1 MDVIRFGTH
10 KIRPIRSKTGWAF
23 FTLIFLTVVGC
34 SWPQPKAVSPASSP
48 SIAQLAQTT
57 AQIRGLPFKWQ
68 VTMSDQPAA
77 TSAPGADEY
86 GTQGVAQLSRVYKR
100 IGLLSESVDLGK
112 SLIEFSKLRRIA
124 FYEAERRAIVLS
136 PEAAKMGQ
144 ALAGAATPEASALT
158 AVIALT
164 HALQE
169 QHFQWQ
175 ERVKQLSLEDRK
187 LAFRAVAEGDAMRV
201 ALSFLKADQS
211 PATWADQVQAI
222 GRLTRELER
231 EASSLPAML
240 RERLIFPYRE
250 GSQFVQWAY
259 AAKGWEGV
267 NGLFA
272 DPPVSSAQILHPE
285 KYYLRREAPLQISP
299 FGLFRQTEEEA
310 VVEQT
315 LGEYLVQVL
324 LASSHSRQEAALIA
338 SGWTGDYLSAY
349 SDGTHLI
356 TIWLSAW
363 NDDGGAQKFY
373 RALQTTFERRHRL
386 RFEVSPRPSDGL
398 RANVGAGRSAVLQA
412 KGSLVLLVDGVA
424 SARAA
429 ETSEAIWKELE
440 IGTESPPMPFET
452 AKRTAHL
459 SLTKK

>member
-1 MDVIRFGTH
+1 VDIIRFGTNE
-10 KIRPIRSKTGWAF
+10 IRPIRSKTGWAF
-23 FTLIFLTVVGC
+23 STVIFLSVVGC
-34 SWPQPKAVSPASSP
+34 SWPQPKAVSPVSSP

-68 VTMSDQPAA
+68 VTLSDQPPA
-77 TSAPGADEY
+77 TNVPGADEY

-100 IGLLSESVDLGK
+100 IGLLSESVDLGT
-112 SLIEFSKLRRIA
+112 SLTEFSKLRRSA
-124 FYEAERRAIVLS
+124 FYEAERRTIILA
-136 PEAAKMGQ
+136 PEAEKMGQ
-144 ALAGAATPEASALT
+144 ALAGAATPDASALA
-158 AVIALT
+158 AVMALT

-175 ERVKQLSLEDRK
+175 ERVRGLTLEDRK

-211 PATWADQVQAI
+211 PATWTDQVQAI
-222 GRLTRELER
+222 GRLTRELESA
-231 EASSLPAML
+231 ASSLPTML
-240 RERLIFPYRE
+240 REKLIFPYRE

-285 KYYLRREAPLQISP
+285 KYYLRREAPVQITP
-299 FGLFRQTEEEA
+299 FGLFRQAKEEA
-310 VVEQT
+310 VIEQT
-315 LGEYLVQVL
+315 VGEYLVQVL
-324 LASSHSRQEAALIA
+324 LATSHSRQEAALIA

-349 SDGTHLI
+349 ADGNNLN

-363 NDDGGAQKFY
+363 NDDDGAQKFF
-373 RALQTTFERRHRL
+373 RALQTVFEGRHRL

-398 RANVGAGRSAVLQA
+398 KADFGAGRSVVLQA
-412 KGSLVLLVDGVA
+412 KGSLVLLLDGVA

-440 IGTESPPMPFET
+440 IGRESPPIPFET
-452 AKRTAHL
+452 AKGTAHL
-459 SLTKK
+459 SWTKK

>member
-1 MDVIRFGTH
+1 MDVIRFGTNE
-10 KIRPIRSKTGWAF
+10 IRAIRSRTGWAIS
-23 FTLIFLTVVGC
+23 TLIFLTAVGC

-48 SIAQLAQTT
+48 SIAELAQTA

-68 VTMSDQPAA
+68 VTMSDQPSA

-86 GTQGVAQLSRVYKR
+86 GTQGVAQISRVYKR

-112 SLIEFSKLRRIA
+112 SLMEFSKLRHSA
-124 FYEAERRAIVLS
+124 FYEAERRAIILA
-136 PEAAKMGQ
+136 PEAVRMGQ
-144 ALAGAATPEASALT
+144 ALAGAATPDASALT

-175 ERVKQLSLEDRK
+175 ERVRGLTLEDRK

-201 ALSFLKADQS
+201 ALSFLKANQS

-222 GRLTRELER
+222 GRLMVELAR
-231 EASSLPAML
+231 AGSSLPVML
-240 RERLIFPYRE
+240 REKLIFPYRE

-285 KYYLRREAPLQISP
+285 KYYLRREAPLQITP
-299 FGLFRQTEEEA
+299 FGLFRQAKEES
-310 VVEQT
+310 VIEQT

-349 SDGTHLI
+349 PDGTHLI

-363 NDDGGAQKFY
+363 NDEVGAQKFY
-373 RALQTTFERRHRL
+373 RALQTVFEGRHRL
-386 RFEVSPRPSDGL
+386 RFEVPPRPSDGL
-398 RANVGAGRSAVLQA
+398 KADLGAGRSAVLQA
-412 KGSLVLLVDGVA
+412 KGSLVLLLDGVA

-429 ETSEAIWKELE
+429 ETSEAIWNELE
-440 IGTESPPMPFET
+440 IGTESPPIPFET

>member
-1 MDVIRFGTH
+1 MDVIRFGTDE
-10 KIRPIRSKTGWAF
+10 IRPIRSKIAWAF
-23 FTLIFLTVVGC
+23 STLVFLTVTGC
-34 SWPQPKAVSPASSP
+34 SWPQPKTVSPAPSP

-57 AQIRGLPFKWQ
+57 AQIRGLPFKWP
-68 VTMSDQPAA
+68 VTMSDQPAT
-77 TSAPGADEY
+77 TSTPGADEY

-112 SLIEFSKLRRIA
+112 SLMEFSRLRRIA
-124 FYEAERRAIVLS
+124 FYEAERRAIILA

-144 ALAGAATPEASALT
+144 ALAGASTADASALA

-175 ERVKQLSLEDRK
+175 ERVRGLTLEDRK

-201 ALSFLKADQS
+201 ALSFLKANQS
-211 PATWADQVQAI
+211 PATWTDQVQAI

-231 EASSLPAML
+231 AASSLPAML
-240 RERLIFPYRE
+240 REKLVFPYRE
-250 GSQFVQWAY
+250 GTQFVQWAY

-285 KYYLRREAPLQISP
+285 KYYLRREAPLQITP
-299 FGLFRQTEEEA
+299 FGWLRQTKAEA
-310 VVEQT
+310 VIEQT

-349 SDGTHLI
+349 PDGTNLI

-363 NDDGGAQKFY
+363 NDGGGAQNFY
-373 RALQTTFERRHRL
+373 RALQTVFEGRHRL

-398 RANVGAGRSAVLQA
+398 KADFGTGRSVVLQA
-412 KGSLVLLVDGVA
+412 KGSLVLLLDGVV
-424 SARAA
+424 SARAV

-440 IGTESPPMPFET
+440 IGPESPSIPFET

-459 SLTKK
+459 SLTQK